1 MVEISNAELALLKN
15 TLVAIRITVSRLGK
29 QSKEIQQ
36 IIDRIGEAE
45 RLISSNLDIK
55 SRFTR

>member
-15 TLVAIRITVSRLGK
+15 TLVAIRIAVSRLGE
-29 QSKEIQQ
+29 QSKEVQQ
-36 IIDRIGEAE
+36 ISDRIREAE
-45 RLISSNLDIK
+45 RLISRNLDNK